1 MISRWPHA
9 RTWYTVGVL
18 MTLVVVVVSLVPARE
33 LPDINVSDKY
43 EHFTA
48 FAALTLW
55 FGGLVEPRRYPILAL
70 LLLALGGAIEVAQG
84 LMGLGRQADVRDLYA
99 DGAGIVTGV
108 LLGLAG
114 LRHWVRWTERWLS
127 RA

>member
-99 DGAGIVTGV
+99 DGAGIVAGV